1 MFKKKALSFIVLGGL
16 CLSFA
21 WALAVVPNVIAD
33 DGIIGKIKNASN
45 DNSASMDNVA
55 GQVYGSNK
63 DIKINNIITTVINTI
78 LGLLGVIF
86 LILTLYAGFTWMT
99 AMGNDE
105 QVGKSKKILTAAII
119 GMVIVVT
126 SYAISDFV
134 LNALSN
140 IK

>member
-21 WALAVVPNVIAD
+21 WALAVVPNVISD

-126 SYAISDFV
+126 SYAISNFV

-140 IK
+140 IS

>member
-1 MFKKKALSFIVLGGL
+1 MFKKKALSFIVLSGL

-126 SYAISDFV
+126 SYAISNFV

-140 IK
+140 IE

>member
-1 MFKKKALSFIVLGGL
+1 MFKKKALSFIVLSGL

-126 SYAISDFV
+126 SYAISNFV

-140 IK
+140 IS